1 MMTLDQ
7 VQKRLSE
14 FYKGVAIELVE
25 GAKNPVTQAQ
35 TGDSCLVVPA
45 DKIKDICKTLKT
57 IDQFAFDCLS
67 SLTAVDRKDRFEV
80 VYHLFSYK
88 HRHSLVLKVVLPRPG
103 AAPSGSAGGGGDSS
117 PSEDSAHIETLES
130 LWGCANWLEREVYDL
145 FGIQFDNH
153 SDLRRIMLPDDWV
166 GHPLRKDYKEEEDY
180 HGISTTRPSLLS

>member
-1 MMTLDQ
+1 MTTEQ
-7 VQKRLSE
+7 IQKKLAE
-14 FYKGVAIELVE
+14 FYKGVVIEFVE

-35 TGDSCLVVPA
+35 TGDSCLIVPA

-67 SLTAVDRKDRFEV
+67 SLTAVDRPGGAPSGSARGGGDASPSEGKFEV

-88 HRHSLVLKVVLPRPG
+88 HKHSLVLKVVLPR
-103 AAPSGSAGGGGDSS
+103 
-117 PSEDSAHIETLES
+117 EDTAHVETIES

-145 FGIQFDNH
+145 FGIKFDNH

-166 GHPLRKDYKEEEDY
+166 GHPLRKDYKEQEDY
-180 HGISTTRPSLLS
+180 HGISTTRPPLLS

>member
-1 MMTLDQ
+1 MTLEQ
-7 VQKRLSE
+7 IQKKLSE
-14 FYKGVAIELVE
+14 YFKGVAIESAE

-45 DKIKDICKTLKT
+45 ERIKEICKTLKT
-57 IDQFAFDCLS
+57 IEQFSFDCLS
-67 SLTAVDRKDRFEV
+67 SLTAVDRKDKFEV

-88 HRHSLVLKVVLPRPG
+88 HRHSLTLKVILPR
-103 AAPSGSAGGGGDSS
+103 D
-117 PSEDSAHIETLES
+117 DSAHIETVEG
-130 LWGCANWLEREVYDL
+130 LWGCANWLEREVFDL
-145 FGIQFDNH
+145 FGIKFDNH

>member
-1 MMTLDQ
+1 MTSEQ
-7 VQKRLSE
+7 IQKKLAE
-14 FYKGVAIELVE
+14 FYKGVAIEFVA

-35 TGDSCLVVPA
+35 TGDSCLIVPA

-67 SLTAVDRKDRFEV
+67 SLTAVDRPKENRFEV

-88 HRHSLVLKVVLPRPG
+88 HKHTVVLKVFLPR
-103 AAPSGSAGGGGDSS
+103 D
-117 PSEDSAHIETLES
+117 ETAHVETLES
-130 LWGCANWLEREVYDL
+130 LWSCANWLEREVYDL
-145 FGIQFDNH
+145 FGIKFDNH

-166 GHPLRKDYKEEEDY
+166 GHPLRKDYKEQEDY